1 MFLRSVN
8 RESERLARYAGLVV
22 SLVLHG
28 HSSNE
33 RLKGM
38 YATKFYHNIMNGLLV
53 DLPGCL
59 VVLYYDE
66 STSLELLELLEPVEA
81 VVLVYVQQAPPS
93 TSIMLARFLEFDK
106 ARPGRKW
113 CFTFDGHEEM
123 HNIARVDSKRR
134 LEQHA
139 AVGSSNWRRM
149 VDTCLECELL
159 AGALYWDHSDVTASD
174 LRPGHSGTHMHAH
187 THLMYWDHSVT

>member
-1 MFLRSVN
+1 
-8 RESERLARYAGLVV
+8 
-22 SLVLHG
+22 
-28 HSSNE
+28 
-33 RLKGM
+33 
-38 YATKFYHNIMNGLLV
+38 
-53 DLPGCL
+53 
-59 VVLYYDE
+59 
-66 STSLELLELLEPVEA
+66 
-81 VVLVYVQQAPPS
+81 
-93 TSIMLARFLEFDK
+93 MLARFLEFDK